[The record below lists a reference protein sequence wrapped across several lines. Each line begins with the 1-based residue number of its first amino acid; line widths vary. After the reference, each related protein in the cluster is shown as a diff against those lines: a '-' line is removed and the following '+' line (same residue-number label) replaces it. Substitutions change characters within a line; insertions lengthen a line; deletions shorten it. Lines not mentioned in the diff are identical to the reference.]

1 MGNLTDINYGVGKY
15 LTDSDATGIPDIAVN
30 RQNLNNLNFKI
41 ATNNAYK
48 LFNFNNHSMPNLILI
63 IFLYTQLI
71 QIVLFTKCHF
81 KCL

>member
-48 LFNFNNHSMPNLILI
+48 LFNFNDSLTG
-63 IFLYTQLI
+63 FG
-71 QIVLFTKCHF
+71 
-81 KCL
+81 